1 MIGGTTGRGHPLQQ
15 RRQSPSSICGPL
27 APAAAAAGSSNSSTK
42 SSSSNSSSSRSNCCC
57 CCCRAAMENGSG
69 DPFYAAKEEVRAN
82 FAQLQRLQHEWKQQL
97 QTRGHP
103 SKCTSLKSAIDSGLD
118 ALAAD
123 VRALDK
129 AVAVAARHQQRLGLE
144 AAEVESRRQF
154 VQQQQQQLDALKADV
169 KAALAS
175 QHPLAAAAPAVGVD
189 SFFGDRLEQQ
199 QAQQDAQL
207 DELAH
212 AASRLH
218 AAAITINQEL
228 ETQQRMLTDL
238 DDTLERQGK
247 GRGSKPINCSSST
260 GVGARSAAT
269 ATAATTA
276 ATTAAAAATA
286 ASPTT

>member
-1 MIGGTTGRGHPLQQ
+1 MD
-15 RRQSPSSICGPL
+15 
-27 APAAAAAGSSNSSTK
+27 
-42 SSSSNSSSSRSNCCC
+42 
-57 CCCRAAMENGSG
+57 NGSG

-82 FAQLQRLQHEWKQQL
+82 FAQLQRLHHEWKQQL

-123 VRALDK
+123 VRALEK

-144 AAEVESRRQF
+144 AAEVESRRHF
-154 VQQQQQQLDALKADV
+154 VHQQQQQLDALKADV

-175 QHPLAAAAPAVGVD
+175 QQSLAAATPAAGGD
-189 SFFGDRLEQQ
+189 GFLGDRLEQQ
-199 QAQQDAQL
+199 QATLVQQQDAQL

-238 DDTLERQGK
+238 DDTLERQASEMNFLMRRLAK
-247 GRGSKPINCSSST
+247 VVRSSDLKQLWTIVWLFCIALLLFVLLILS
-260 GVGARSAAT
+260 
-269 ATAATTA
+269 
-276 ATTAAAAATA
+276 
-286 ASPTT
+286 